1 MRKTPLLAA
10 AILGAAVSGFPE
22 FVAAMGSDN
31 PTPPQSSQ
39 PSGTTT
45 TKQKTKKQ
53 KSSSAKDFLD
63 RYHAA
68 YALIYDKGDY
78 QAGISAL
85 RAMRGVNAIY
95 NNNSIQTWQVK
106 PDGSVFD
113 VQLG

>member
-10 AILGAAVSGFPE
+10 GILAAVISGVPE
-22 FVAAMGSDN
+22 SVAAMGSDN

-53 KSSSAKDFLD
+53 KSSSTKDFLD
-63 RYHAA
+63 RYHTA

-78 QAGISAL
+78 QTGITTPAMGL
-85 RAMRGVNAIY
+85 RRER
-95 NNNSIQTWQVK
+95 
-106 PDGSVFD
+106 
-113 VQLG
+113 